1 MTLTKTPERSSLLD
15 ENFKKLVSLSYNSP
29 PIHEVDFTRYLKLW
43 ESGKHH
49 LAVFKTGGGNQR
61 VLERKGGEHKH
72 TVLAKRSRGEQCNSH

>member
-1 MTLTKTPERSSLLD
+1 MRAISLTKTPERSSLLD

-72 TVLAKRSRGEQCNSH
+72 TVLAKRSRAE